1 MGHFDYEIK
10 EADDNF
16 PGVHLPG
23 SDESAEIPGEGIID
37 QGPTVPDL
45 IDDDVNVG
53 IDFDSHKPQDP
64 AELVQQDNDVFEP
77 VVVDTLGAELGD
89 AESLVGGTGD
99 KSGAPSGVRRA
110 ARERKQVKNYK
121 PGTTGKKYAF
131 AAMELE
137 LAMTELGLSFF
148 NLMHLWSTCPSG
160 LLGSSGAPMPR
171 MLV

>member
-10 EADDNF
+10 EADDDF

-64 AELVQQDNDVFEP
+64 AELV
-77 VVVDTLGAELGD
+77 L
-89 AESLVGGTGD
+89 
-99 KSGAPSGVRRA
+99 
-110 ARERKQVKNYK
+110 
-121 PGTTGKKYAF
+121 
-131 AAMELE
+131 
-137 LAMTELGLSFF
+137 
-148 NLMHLWSTCPSG
+148 
-160 LLGSSGAPMPR
+160 
-171 MLV
+171 